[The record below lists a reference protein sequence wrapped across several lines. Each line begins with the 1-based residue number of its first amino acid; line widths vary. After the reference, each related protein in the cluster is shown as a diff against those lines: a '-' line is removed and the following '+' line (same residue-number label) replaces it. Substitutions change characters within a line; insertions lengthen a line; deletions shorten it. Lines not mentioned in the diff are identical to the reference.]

1 MKWDYGFSEDIVAS
15 GPGLLIACEGN
26 FQYGNA
32 TLSYYDPATA
42 TVQNEVFF
50 RANGMKLGD
59 VAQSMTLHS
68 GRVWIVVN
76 NSHVVFALD
85 PDTFREI

>member
-42 TVQNEVFF
+42 TWQNEACY
-50 RANGMKLGD
+50 RAYGMIL
-59 VAQSMTLHS
+59 
-68 GRVWIVVN
+68 
-76 NSHVVFALD
+76 
-85 PDTFREI
+85 